1 MPALV
6 TISFTHN
13 LEKEKIMMHVGW
25 LLSLDKNVFIQ
36 TLSAGQ
42 LTIRQPEK
50 RLKFFKNIYLFLLL
64 LPTSLFHIL
73 RLADSDSSKIVL

>member
-1 MPALV
+1 MAALV
-6 TISFTHN
+6 TTFFTHY

-25 LLSLDKNVFIQ
+25 LLSVDKNVFIQ

-42 LTIRQPEK
+42 LTIRQPEE

-73 RLADSDSSKIVL
+73 RWADSDSSKIVL